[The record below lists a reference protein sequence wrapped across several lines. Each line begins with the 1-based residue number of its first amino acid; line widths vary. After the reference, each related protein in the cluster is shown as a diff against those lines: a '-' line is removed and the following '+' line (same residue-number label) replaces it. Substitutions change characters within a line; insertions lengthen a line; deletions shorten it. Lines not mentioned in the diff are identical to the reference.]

1 MADITAKFK
10 PNEDLK
16 LKMEENFGRKE
27 AKDLPLYAY
36 GNKLSF
42 YRLPTY
48 PEENE
53 NRPQGI
59 TFITNITIFTI
70 LNMTIIITNL
80 SSVQPTA
87 FSSVTRTT
95 RPRRTGWV
103 PGSGRP
109 R

>member
-1 MADITAKFK
+1 MAHITAKFK

-53 NRPQGI
+53 KRPQGI
-59 TFITNITIFTI
+59 TIITIFT
-70 LNMTIIITNL
+70 MTIIITTL
-80 SSVQPTA
+80 HP
-87 FSSVTRTT
+87 FSRL
-95 RPRRTGWV
+95 RFLR
-103 PGSGRP
+103 
-109 R
+109 

>member
-1 MADITAKFK
+1 MAHITAKFK

-42 YRLPTY
+42 YRLPSY

-53 NRPQGI
+53 NRPQGR
-59 TFITNITIFTI
+59 T
-70 LNMTIIITNL
+70 LLPSL
-80 SSVQPTA
+80 SSP
-87 FSSVTRTT
+87 
-95 RPRRTGWV
+95 
-103 PGSGRP
+103 
-109 R
+109 

>member
-1 MADITAKFK
+1 MCEIKNAPLFLAKFK

-59 TFITNITIFTI
+59 RSYFHDHPP
-70 LNMTIIITNL
+70 
-80 SSVQPTA
+80 SSSP
-87 FSSVTRTT
+87 
-95 RPRRTGWV
+95 
-103 PGSGRP
+103 
-109 R
+109 